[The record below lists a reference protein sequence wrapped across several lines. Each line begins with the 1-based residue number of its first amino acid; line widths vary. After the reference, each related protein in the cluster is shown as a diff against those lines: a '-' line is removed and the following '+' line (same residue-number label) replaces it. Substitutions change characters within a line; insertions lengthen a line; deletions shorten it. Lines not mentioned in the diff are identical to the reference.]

1 MSLDSKIEIALKNIG
16 KYYVQE
22 LRKQLTEGKKVAS
35 GDLLESISS
44 DATKNVLK
52 ITANRYL
59 GAISDGKKATGKAPS
74 VEMVSK
80 VAKWM
85 QYKKLPLRGYKGRF
99 QRQTSSNYR
108 RAAFAVARSINRSS
122 WEGSNVIKKS
132 FKAIEGNINSE
143 LVKAYKSE
151 VKEIIDRIKNK

>member
-1 MSLDSKIEIALKNIG
+1 MSLDSKIETALGKIG
-16 KYYVQE
+16 EYYVQE
-22 LRKQLTEGKKVAS
+22 LKKQLTQDKKLAS
-35 GDLLESISS
+35 GDLLNSITSN
-44 DATKNVLK
+44 ANKNVLR

-80 VAKWM
+80 VSKWM
-85 QYKKLPLRGYKGRF
+85 QYKKLPLRGYRGRF

-151 VKEIIDRIKNK
+151 IKEIIDRIKNK